1 MLNFFLSAS
10 QILTEEGNW
19 HKNYKNVSFSTNLS
33 NIENFNSWMIQL
45 NHSILDH
52 HSRIEWFNWPTPNFS
67 TPRKKSGFAEPEI
80 FLSSDFCVSFSRH
93 LKLEAAAY
101 SICLLKHI
109 LTGFKNLFFYHFQ
122 YFLSR
127 VEFFWTWS
135 KVRLYLTALPS
146 YLSIF
151 EHNQKYWSLSKTFEH
166 CQNIFELTN
175 GIGMR
180 ETTKIKISSL

>member
-33 NIENFNSWMIQL
+33 NLQNFNSWMIQL
-45 NHSILDH
+45 TNTQFFYTQKKIWVC
-52 HSRIEWFNWPTPNFS
+52 RTWNFS
-67 TPRKKSGFAEPEI
+67 IQWFLCQ
-80 FLSSDFCVSFSRH
+80 FLSSLKIRGCCLFHLLVKTHFNWVQKSF
-93 LKLEAAAY
+93 
-101 SICLLKHI
+101 
-109 LTGFKNLFFYHFQ
+109 FDHFQ
-122 YFLSR
+122 YFLST

-135 KVRLYLTALPS
+135 KVRLYLIALPS